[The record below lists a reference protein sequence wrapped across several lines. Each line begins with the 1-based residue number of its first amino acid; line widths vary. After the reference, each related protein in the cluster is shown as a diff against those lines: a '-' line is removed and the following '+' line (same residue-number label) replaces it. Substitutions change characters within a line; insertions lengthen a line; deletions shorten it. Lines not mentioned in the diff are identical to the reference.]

1 MNKEEYKKLAPMELK
16 VITLSSM
23 FYEPNDI
30 KIILEKYHNK
40 KTPYGDKTIYVFL
53 KQIGEKLGT
62 NSITETTRKAKNLGL
77 CDYNFGDFD
86 FENVLKQY
94 KESNKNV

>member
-1 MNKEEYKKLAPMELK
+1 MEYKKLSPMECK

-23 FYEPNDI
+23 LYEPSEI

-40 KTPYGDKTIYVFL
+40 TTPYGFYTIYDFL
-53 KQIGEKLGT
+53 KQVGEKLGT
-62 NSITETTRKAKNLGL
+62 KSITETARKAKNLGL
-77 CDYNFGDFD
+77 CSYNFGNFD

-94 KESNKNV
+94 KESK